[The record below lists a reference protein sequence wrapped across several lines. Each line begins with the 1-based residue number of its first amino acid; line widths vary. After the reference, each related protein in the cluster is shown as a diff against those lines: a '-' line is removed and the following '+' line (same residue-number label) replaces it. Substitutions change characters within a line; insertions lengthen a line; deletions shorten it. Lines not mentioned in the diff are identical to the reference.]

1 MTTLVGV
8 RELRDNLSKWIK
20 RAQAGEEVVIT
31 DRGRPVV
38 RLLGSGRASGL
49 ERLIAEGHA
58 TPPSMPK
65 TAGMDRPTIRARGS
79 VSDLVR
85 DQRR

>member
-1 MTTLVGV
+1 MTTMVGV

-20 RAQAGEEVVIT
+20 RAQAGEEVVVT

-49 ERLIAEGHA
+49 ERLIADGLA
-58 TPPSMPK
+58 TPPSMEK
-65 TAGMDRPTIRARGS
+65 TDGLDRPMARARGS